1 VAGVGSPSRQFYTPG
16 AFGSRVAGC
25 KEKSGVSAGSRG
37 FDRRAFVQLAATFGL
52 SLTVPALA
60 AKSPATSPTSDEWT
74 LIGEVSELIIP
85 TTDSGGALA
94 AGVPA
99 FVKMMLS
106 DWFSQAE
113 RENFM
118 AGMQEFS
125 AGALKKY
132 DKKFQE
138 LTASQKNQYFG
149 ELLTMAEGGETP
161 PRTPFV
167 VLMKRLTIF
176 GYYTSE
182 LGATTELHQQIAA
195 AKYEPAA
202 VIKPG
207 DRADSGIPGAMYWF
221 NAS

>member
-1 VAGVGSPSRQFYTPG
+1 MK
-16 AFGSRVAGC
+16 RVP
-25 KEKSGVSAGSRG
+25 ESL
-37 FDRRAFVQLAATFGL
+37 DRRAFVQLATTFGL
-52 SLTVPALA
+52 SLTMPGLA
-60 AKSPATSPTSDEWT
+60 AKSPALTTDEWT

-94 AGVPA
+94 AGVPD

-106 DWFSQAE
+106 DWFTAAE

-118 AGMQEFS
+118 AGMQDFS
-125 AGALKKY
+125 AGAFKKY
-132 DKKFQE
+132 GKKFGE
-138 LTASQKNQYFG
+138 LTSSQKDQYFG
-149 ELLTMAEGGETP
+149 ELLATAEGGASA

-182 LGATTELHQQIAA
+182 LGATTELRQQMAA

-202 VIKPG
+202 VVKPG

>member
-1 VAGVGSPSRQFYTPG
+1 MKRVPESLVPG
-16 AFGSRVAGC
+16 RHSL
-25 KEKSGVSAGSRG
+25 
-37 FDRRAFVQLAATFGL
+37 DRRAFVQLATTFGL
-52 SLTVPALA
+52 SLTVPGLA
-60 AKSPATSPTSDEWT
+60 AKSPAAPLTADEWT

-85 TTDSGGALA
+85 TTDTGGALA

-106 DWFSQAE
+106 DWFSEAE
-113 RENFM
+113 RENFIS
-118 AGMQEFS
+118 GMHEFS
-125 AGALKKY
+125 AGASKKY
-132 DKKFQE
+132 GKKFGE
-138 LTASQKNQYFG
+138 LTASQKDQYFG
-149 ELLTMAEGGETP
+149 ELLAAAEGGATA

-195 AKYEPAA
+195 ARYEPAA
-202 VIKPG
+202 VVKPG

>member
-1 VAGVGSPSRQFYTPG
+1 MRRAPES
-16 AFGSRVAGC
+16 
-25 KEKSGVSAGSRG
+25 
-37 FDRRAFVQLAATFGL
+37 FDRRAFVQLATTFGL
-52 SLTVPALA
+52 SLTVPGLA
-60 AKSPATSPTSDEWT
+60 AKSAATPLTADEWN

-85 TTDSGGALA
+85 TTDTGGALA

-106 DWFSQAE
+106 DWFSEAE
-113 RENFM
+113 RENFI
-118 AGMQEFS
+118 AGMHEFS
-125 AGALKKY
+125 AGKKNG
-132 DKKFQE
+132 KKFAE
-138 LTASQKNQYFG
+138 LTASQKDQYFG
-149 ELLTMAEGGETP
+149 ELLATAEGGATP

-182 LGATTELHQQIAA
+182 LGATTELRQQMAA

-202 VIKPG
+202 VVKPG